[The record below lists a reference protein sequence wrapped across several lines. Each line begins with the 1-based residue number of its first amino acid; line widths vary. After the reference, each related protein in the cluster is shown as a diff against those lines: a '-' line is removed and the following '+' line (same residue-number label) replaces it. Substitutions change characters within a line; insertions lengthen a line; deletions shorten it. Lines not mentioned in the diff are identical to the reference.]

1 MIKYGCNC
9 ESIENIEII
18 TTKNNYDEENN
29 IIENKPSIN
38 ESAAIP
44 VVS

>member
-9 ESIENIEII
+9 ESIENNEII
-18 TTKNNYDEENN
+18 TTKNNNDEENN
-29 IIENKPSIN
+29 IIEGKPSIN